1 MIRPA
6 HNIALVMVLAASA
19 PAWADS
25 VSGSTQDG
33 YGRLS
38 FNLTGATNPKITANA
53 TGGVMTISFSDKTS
67 IAPASVVAALPRI
80 LSSGRADPD
89 GKTLRFVLVAPV
101 KLHVSQIPGRAVV
114 DVAPS
119 DFNGKMPDL
128 VVPPKPVPK
137 PVDVAALPEI
147 KMRAG
152 SYEKF
157 TRLVFD
163 WPKDVSYHVFPG
175 AGKMTVK
182 FDEPIR
188 MDVSAVAR
196 FAPAWVRNVAWR
208 IEGSSTIVEMQTDT
222 DSGYHDFK
230 DGSHVVLDIL
240 APKTDGTAYAPPG
253 IAKPTVTKMDATPDA
268 KPVAA
273 VPPLPKP
280 VVGASAAQ
288 TQAVLQTSQQLA
300 DKNKP
305 KEAPAAKPEAKP
317 DVKTAAAVPAPPPQP
332 EAPAVP
338 VADGKRTRDGAVIN
352 FKGAGALPS
361 AVFVRGLTAWVV
373 LENAPS
379 FDSHNLKSALGDFA
393 AGLEAVSSNGLGIL
407 RITLK
412 QPAEIS
418 ARGDDKNLVVEIAA
432 TVAPAPVVIGF
443 ARNQN
448 DPRRTSLSTLLPAA
462 DHAFKLLDPA
472 GGDMLTIV
480 PAQAGRGVPA
490 MRSFADFAALP
501 TASGL
506 VITPYADDLDVS
518 VNATRV
524 TISRPSG
531 LVLTPPQMP
540 VGQTPSALA
549 RFGDGPSYLDFDHWH
564 QASAGSFLATQR
576 ELIQSAV
583 HAYPQNA
590 ARAQLTLT
598 RFYLANGFG
607 AEALGLIKLI
617 QTKDPSLTGDV
628 QLTTMKAAAEYMM
641 GRYRDAHN
649 DLGGPGFDSDRHAAL
664 WRGLIE
670 SAMENWKDAHAH
682 LEQAGPVL
690 NRYTPDWQARAY
702 LAEADAGLGMG
713 RLDLADAALTRI
725 PKDIEPQLALATEL
739 TQARLLSAENRFD
752 DALGHFVTVE
762 KSGNEKLAAQAIFYH
777 TNAALAAGT
786 ISAPQAIEQ
795 FERLRFRWRG
805 DALELKTLRKLAAL
819 YFDHGQWRDGL
830 RTLRIVTQNFKEQDA
845 TRVAQDDMRG
855 AFINLF
861 LKSGADRMKP
871 VDALALFYDNLDLTP
886 VGPDG
891 DEMIRRMSDRLI
903 AVDLLAP
910 AANLLAYQVD
920 KRLDGIAKAQV
931 ATRLAA
937 VYLMDHK
944 PDKAVATIRDSQIS
958 GLPDQEMHE
967 RMVLE
972 ARAFA
977 ALKQW
982 DNALDLIAVDQA
994 DDTKRLRADIYW
1006 ESGNWAIAGQKIEE
1020 LLEPHAND
1028 PAPLGDA
1035 ERSQVL
1041 RAAVAYS
1048 LANDE
1053 TSLSRLRE
1061 HFAPRMKSSPDA
1073 NLFAVLSAN
1082 IDQHS
1087 LAFRDAAAKIAS
1099 VDTLESFMKDFTKRR
1114 SDAKS

>member
-1 MIRPA
+1 
-6 HNIALVMVLAASA
+6 MVLAAIA
-19 PAWADS
+19 PAWADG

-33 YGRLS
+33 YGRLAFS
-38 FNLTGATNPKITANA
+38 LSGNPKVSASS
-53 TGGVMTISFSDKTS
+53 TGGVLTISFSDKTAIS
-67 IAPASVVAALPRI
+67 PASVVAALPRVI
-80 LSSGRADPD
+80 TSGRADAD
-89 GKTLRFVLVAPV
+89 GKTLRFVLTAPV

-114 DVAPS
+114 DLAPT
-119 DFNGKMPDL
+119 DFSGKMPDL
-128 VVPPKPVPK
+128 VVPPRPVIK
-137 PVDVAALPEI
+137 AADVAKLPEI
-147 KMRAG
+147 KLRTGA
-152 SYEKF
+152 YQKF

-163 WPKDVSYHVFPG
+163 WPKDVSYQVTPG

-182 FDEPIR
+182 FDAPIR
-188 MDVSAVAR
+188 VDVSAIAR
-196 FAPAWVRNVAWR
+196 FAPPWVKNASWHSDGFTTV
-208 IEGSSTIVEMQTDT
+208 VEFET
-222 DSGYHDFK
+222 DSDSGFHDFK

-253 IAKPTVTKMDATPDA
+253 IEKPTITKMEAPPPAKVAAATPPA
-268 KPVAA
+268 KPVT
-273 VPPLPKP
+273 
-280 VVGASAAQ
+280 GASAAQ
-288 TQAVLQTSQQLA
+288 TQTILQTAQQLA

-305 KEAPAAKPEAKP
+305 KIQPQPPAKPEPKP
-317 DVKTAAAVPAPPPQP
+317 DTKTAAVQPPAAPPAQAQPAPP
-332 EAPAVP
+332 AIP
-338 VADGKRTRDGAVIN
+338 VADAKRTRDGAVIN

-379 FDSHNLKSALGDFA
+379 FDSRNLKSSLGDFA
-393 AGLEAVSSNGLGIL
+393 AGLEALSSNGLGIL

-412 QPAEIS
+412 QPAEIA
-418 ARGDDKNLVVEIAA
+418 ARVEDANLVVEIAG

-472 GGDMLTIV
+472 GGDFLTVV
-480 PAQAGRGVPA
+480 PALAGRGVPA
-490 MRSFADFAALP
+490 KRDFADFAALP

-506 VITPYADDLDVS
+506 VITPFADDLSVGVS
-518 VNATRV
+518 GGRV

-549 RFGDGPSYLDFDHWH
+549 RFGDGPSYLDFEHWK
-564 QASAGSFLATQR
+564 QETGGSFLATQR
-576 ELIQSAV
+576 KLIQAAV
-583 HAYPQNA
+583 HAYPQA
-590 ARAQLTLT
+590 AANAQLTLT

-617 QTKDPSLTGDV
+617 QTKDPSLVGDP

-641 GRYRDAHN
+641 GRYSDAHN
-649 DLGGPGFDSDRHAAL
+649 DLGSPGFDSDRHAAY

-670 SAMENWKDAHAH
+670 SAQEDWKSAHAH
-682 LEQAGPVL
+682 LEQAGPVM
-690 NRYTPDWQARAY
+690 NRYSPNWQARAF
-702 LAEADAGLGMG
+702 LADADAALGMG
-713 RLDLADAALTRI
+713 RLDLADAALTRM
-725 PKDIEPQLALATEL
+725 PKDIEPELATRQEL
-739 TQARLLSAENRFD
+739 AQARLLSAESRFD
-752 DALGHFVTVE
+752 DALPHFLTVE
-762 KSGNEKLAAQAIFYH
+762 KSGNERLAAQAIFYH
-777 TNAALAAGT
+777 TTAAQAAGA
-786 ISAPQAIEQ
+786 ISVAQAIDQ

-805 DALELKTLRKLAAL
+805 DQLELKTLRKLASL
-819 YFDHGQWRDGL
+819 YFGRGQWRDGL
-830 RTLRIVTQNFKEQDA
+830 KILRIANQNFQGQDA
-845 TRVAQDDMRG
+845 ARVAQDDMRG

-861 LKSGADRMKP
+861 LKGGADKMKP
-871 VDALALFYDNLDLTP
+871 VDALALFFDNLDLTP
-886 VGPDG
+886 IGPEG
-891 DEMIRRMSDRLI
+891 DEMIRRMSDRLV

-910 AANLLAYQVD
+910 AATLLAYQVD
-920 KRLDGIAKAQV
+920 KRLDGVARAQV
-931 ATRLAA
+931 ATRLAG

-958 GLPDQEMHE
+958 GLPDDEMHQ
-967 RMVLE
+967 RMILE

-982 DNALDLIAVDQA
+982 DNALDLVAVDQG

-1006 ESGNWAIAGQKIEE
+1006 EAGNWAVAGQKIEE
-1020 LLEPHAND
+1020 LL
-1028 PAPLGDA
+1028 DA
-1035 ERSQVL
+1035 RASEGAAFGEVERGQVL

-1053 TSLSRLRE
+1053 TSLARLRE
-1061 HFAPRMKSSPDA
+1061 HFAPAMKGTQDA
-1073 NLFAVLSAN
+1073 NLFAVLSAD
-1082 IDQHS
+1082 IDQHG

-1099 VDTLESFMKDFTKRR
+1099 VDTLEAFMKDFNKRR